1 MEADWEVEIG
11 GGAPVI
17 EAEGPGW
24 IDLRTQP
31 ERVSEIAEAA
41 GFAALGKLLTAL
53 NGAGSPWWTSKCD
66 LWQEETGELACYVDL
81 LPVEGRVFEEWQQA
95 ENSCRA
101 FVARLADVSEPRASE
116 NDFETA
122 VALVVRA
129 AVAGKAEGF
138 GITVYLSAGNTGQAD
153 ATGALSAAMDVFAD
167 ALPSVR
173 SPAQGTQKTAVELQ

>member
-17 EAEGPGW
+17 EAGGPGW

-53 NGAGSPWWTSKCD
+53 NGAASPWWTSKCD

-81 LPVEGRVFEEWQQA
+81 LPVEGRVFGEWQQA
-95 ENSCRA
+95 ESFCRA
-101 FVARLADVSEPRASE
+101 FVARLGAEPEHRGSADDAEVSV
-116 NDFETA
+116 D
-122 VALVVRA
+122 LVIRA
-129 AVAGKAEGF
+129 AIAGEVEGF
-138 GITVYLSAGNTGQAD
+138 GITAYLSARGTDGAD
-153 ATGALSAAMDVFAD
+153 AAAALSAALDAFAD
-167 ALPSVR
+167 ALAAVA
-173 SPAQGTQKTAVELQ
+173 SPAPGGSKLQ